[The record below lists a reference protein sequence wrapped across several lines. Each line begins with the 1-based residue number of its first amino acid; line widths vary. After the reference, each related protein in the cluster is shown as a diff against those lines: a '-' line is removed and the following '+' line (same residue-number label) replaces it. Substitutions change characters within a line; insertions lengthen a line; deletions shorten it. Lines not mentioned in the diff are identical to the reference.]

1 MIIFD
6 SLRRFSPSGS
16 GFSIENK
23 KIKCTQ
29 KCLLK
34 NYIDL
39 TNGDHNV
46 RIQGYRNSGN
56 GLVKFLVENDKNET
70 MFEKTLVFH
79 NKSPALESFLF
90 TINNP
95 GNYSFKL
102 IRDKDSLGTIYIDSV
117 RFYFNSTKP
126 NIIEKEEL
134 KLRAAIDS
142 DYFLII
148 EGTSAKP
155 DLVDRFISE
164 NNISSN
170 KFKLLTIYSDNFYKK
185 NYSSSFDTRV
195 FETTLDMI
203 EFINISE
210 AKEVILL
217 SEEDIFKNIDSELS
231 IPLKKYKEII
241 GKVEQKKEVKCI
253 LYKLDGI
260 FL

>member
-16 GFSIENK
+16 GFSVENK

-34 NYIDL
+34 NSIDL
-39 TNGDHNV
+39 TNGDYNV

-56 GLVKFLVENDKNET
+56 GLVKFLVENNKSET
-70 MFEKTLVFH
+70 MFEKTFVFQ
-79 NKSPALESFLF
+79 NKSPSLESFLF

-102 IRDKDSLGTIYIDSV
+102 IRDKDSLGTVYIDSI
-117 RFYFNSTKP
+117 RFYFNINKP
-126 NIIEKEEL
+126 NIAEDKVSL
-134 KLRAAIDS
+134 KAVIDG
-142 DYFLII
+142 DYFFLID
-148 EGTSAKP
+148 GTSAKP
-155 DLVDRFISE
+155 DLVDRFIAE

-185 NYSSSFDTRV
+185 NYRSSFDTRV

-217 SEEDIFKNIDSELS
+217 SEEDVFKDINIDLS
-231 IPLKKYKEII
+231 IPLKKYNEII
-241 GKVEQKKEVKCI
+241 DKVEQKKEVKCI
-253 LYKLDGI
+253 LHKLDGI